1 MYWSPV
7 LVSVVVVP
15 LDELLTSMFVPVTVW
30 SMSPTLVVGFYE
42 LDVLLPH
49 R

>member
-15 LDELLTSMFVPVTVW
+15 LDELLTAIFMVPTVW
-30 SMSPTLVVGFYE
+30 VMSPKLAESFYE
-42 LDVLLPH
+42 LLVALPH
-49 R
+49 V